1 MTEITRAAAR
11 AIIIGSAVSAPAA
24 GVAFIRDWEA
34 KKFRAFCE
42 RSDDDGFREAMTRMT
57 FEELTREL
65 HKGEVLIAY
74 CGFRYLMFLVEILT
88 EAAYWELKKDLE
100 CPGKDGL
107 FNAWYAIP
115 RTVIDGLVPIAVEAS
130 KGFWK
135 YYSTT
140 GISKI

>member
-57 FEELTREL
+57 FEEFKQKLTKRCDTLNFRDLAKDVEPFLIDPSQKERVTEPSPYWRKIFLQRE
-65 HKGEVLIAY
+65 I
-74 CGFRYLMFLVEILT
+74 
-88 EAAYWELKKDLE
+88 
-100 CPGKDGL
+100 
-107 FNAWYAIP
+107 
-115 RTVIDGLVPIAVEAS
+115 
-130 KGFWK
+130 
-135 YYSTT
+135 
-140 GISKI
+140 